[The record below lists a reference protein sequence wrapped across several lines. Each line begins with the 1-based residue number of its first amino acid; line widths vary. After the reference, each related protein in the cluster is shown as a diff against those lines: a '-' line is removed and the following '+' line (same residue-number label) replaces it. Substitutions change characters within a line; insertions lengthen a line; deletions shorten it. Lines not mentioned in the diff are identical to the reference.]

1 MISPSAAALSSLRTH
16 GLDDDLIRVATTMAE
31 EIHAAAD
38 DVASD
43 TRSAAYDDS
52 TSRGQLLYRRARNR
66 IVARFEQDLAISCDT
81 TDNAL
86 HIRYRQ
92 TAFSFYSARE
102 GLERPSVYG
111 SRTKRR
117 VVDESQMTLDV
128 GDEIELRRLVLMH
141 EAADDGLVRL
151 GVGVLASSTEWSWN
165 IRLYD
170 RYAMPRSTISVSP
183 TTSFPSPS
191 FPSSPH
197 VSASAAITP
206 PNDARRL
213 RRASFDACS
222 VGQ

>member
-1 MISPSAAALSSLRTH
+1 MAGGWSFLVTE
-16 GLDDDLIRVATTMAE
+16 GLIRPVRAG
-31 EIHAAAD
+31 
-38 DVASD
+38 
-43 TRSAAYDDS
+43 
-52 TSRGQLLYRRARNR
+52 RGERRLGQRGPEPAGSF
-66 IVARFEQDLAISCDT
+66 ARFEQDLAISCDT

-86 HIRYRQ
+86 HTRYRE

-165 IRLYD
+165 VRLYD
-170 RYAMPRSTISVSP
+170 RYASDEGAEVDDQRVAYDQLPEPELPELAPRQRERSD
-183 TTSFPSPS
+183 
-191 FPSSPH
+191 H
-197 VSASAAITP
+197 AAK
-206 PNDARRL
+206 
-213 RRASFDACS
+213 
-222 VGQ
+222 

>member
-170 RYAMPRSTISVSP
+170 RYASDEGAEVDDQRVAYDQLPEPELPELAPRQRERSD
-183 TTSFPSPS
+183 
-191 FPSSPH
+191 H
-197 VSASAAITP
+197 AAK
-206 PNDARRL
+206 
-213 RRASFDACS
+213 
-222 VGQ
+222 

>member
-1 MISPSAAALSSLRTH
+1 M
-16 GLDDDLIRVATTMAE
+16 TMAE
-31 EIHAAAD
+31 EIHAGPMTWLAIL
-38 DVASD
+38 VARP
-43 TRSAAYDDS
+43 TTIPLPVVGCRVAVP
-52 TSRGQLLYRRARNR
+52 NW
-66 IVARFEQDLAISCDT
+66 IVARLEQDLAISGDT

-117 VVDESQMTLDV
+117 VVYESQMTLDV
-128 GDEIELRRLVLMH
+128 GDEIELRRLVLMY
-141 EAADDGLVRL
+141 EAADDGLVWL
-151 GVGVLASSTEWSWN
+151 GDGVPASPTEWSWN
-165 IRLYD
+165 IRSTT
-170 RYAMPRSTISVSP
+170 AMPATRVPRPTISVSP

-191 FPSSPH
+191 SPSSPY

-213 RRASFDACS
+213 RCASFDACS
-222 VGQ
+222 AGQRAD